1 MCFNDIETYKMKLL
15 SCLIENCIV
24 QRMFCL
30 SLRVSNFLS
39 LCPFSKLK
47 YIIIGEHWSCCAG
60 YPEGSNWFCFLL
72 ILKNLQDRQRNL
84 KDSIGPLESFRKQI
98 ICFEIKKEKKK
109 KNSEGLTNTFLLL
122 LYWGITLSNTS
133 KCSWAIPW
141 EQLSTSVLWKSSAG
155 GQMVVLWNL

>member
-1 MCFNDIETYKMKLL
+1 MCFNDIETYKMKLF

-30 SLRVSNFLS
+30 SLQVSNFLS
-39 LCPFSKLK
+39 LCPFSELK
-47 YIIIGEHWSCCAG
+47 YIIIGEHGSCCAG

-98 ICFEIKKEKKK
+98 ICFEIKKKKK
-109 KNSEGLTNTFLLL
+109 TQKGLPTVSYYCFIEG
-122 LYWGITLSNTS
+122 SH
-133 KCSWAIPW
+133 WAILQSALEPFPGSSSPLLFLSY
-141 EQLSTSVLWKSSAG
+141 ESLQL
-155 GQMVVLWNL
+155 VVKW

>member
-1 MCFNDIETYKMKLL
+1 MKLL

-30 SLRVSNFLS
+30 SLQVSNFLS
-39 LCPFSKLK
+39 LCPFSELK
-47 YIIIGEHWSCCAG
+47 YIIIGEHGSCCAG

-98 ICFEIKKEKKK
+98 ICFEIKKKKK
-109 KNSEGLTNTFLLL
+109 LRRAYQQFPIIALLRDHTEQYFKVL
-122 LYWGITLSNTS
+122 LSHSLGAALHFCFCPMKVFSWWSNGS
-133 KCSWAIPW
+133 PMKPLISPMQ
-141 EQLSTSVLWKSSAG
+141 ED
-155 GQMVVLWNL
+155 